1 MRRAIDFSKHK
12 RKGSSIFLSTPSARR
27 ATGRIDYETHR
38 RNIFLSTP
46 SARRAT
52 QQPERMGDRHQISI
66 HALREEGD
74 QKGHTERRRQ
84 AISIHAL
91 REEGDIPESY
101 TELDGSVFLS
111 TPSARRATYA
121 SRRHRQ
127 HRANFYPRPPR
138 GGRPLA
144 TQLASCCC
152 EFLSTPSAR
161 RATIPADK
169 DGVRIA
175 ISIHA
180 LREEGDQGLPLNR
193 TRFEIFLSTPS
204 ARRAT
209 ATATSLGYSVEISIH
224 ALREEGDGQQRQGC
238 HDPYAISIHALREE
252 GDHLHRTGWQPEV
265 YFYPRP
271 PRGGRRAVHRS
282 DHGQQPISIHA
293 LREEGDTIAPAL
305 FCARTISIHAL
316 REEGDASEVLLSLR
330 QLGISI
336 HALREEG
343 DSVGRSRS
351 VPGRNFYPRPP
362 RGGRPMAS
370 SLAFSSSVFLST
382 PSARRA
388 TRTRASYFAGS

>member
-1 MRRAIDFSKHK
+1 MCRFLPAPSVRRAIDFSKHK

-101 TELDGSVFLS
+101 TDLDGSIFLS
-111 TPSARRATYA
+111 TPSARRATTGL
-121 SRRHRQ
+121 RRCPNLPEDFYPRPPRGGRPIGKKCLHKFWVY
-127 HRANFYPRPPR
+127 FYPRPPR

-209 ATATSLGYSVEISIH
+209 EL
-224 ALREEGDGQQRQGC
+224 
-238 HDPYAISIHALREE
+238 
-252 GDHLHRTGWQPEV
+252 
-265 YFYPRP
+265 
-271 PRGGRRAVHRS
+271 
-282 DHGQQPISIHA
+282 
-293 LREEGDTIAPAL
+293 PA
-305 FCARTISIHAL
+305 
-316 REEGDASEVLLSLR
+316 
-330 QLGISI
+330 
-336 HALREEG
+336 
-343 DSVGRSRS
+343 
-351 VPGRNFYPRPP
+351 
-362 RGGRPMAS
+362 
-370 SLAFSSSVFLST
+370 
-382 PSARRA
+382 
-388 TRTRASYFAGS
+388 

>member
-1 MRRAIDFSKHK
+1 MNCISQICCFHVALISCLAIIRVYHIFV
-12 RKGSSIFLSTPSARR
+12 SISTCALREEGNR
-27 ATGRIDYETHR
+27 LLKAQKEGKLY
-38 RNIFLSTP
+38 
-46 SARRAT
+46 
-52 QQPERMGDRHQISI
+52 ISI

-111 TPSARRATYA
+111 TPSARRATTGL
-121 SRRHRQ
+121 RRCPNLPEDFYPRPPRGGRPIGKKCLHKFWVY
-127 HRANFYPRPPR
+127 FYPRPPR

-209 ATATSLGYSVEISIH
+209 EL
-224 ALREEGDGQQRQGC
+224 
-238 HDPYAISIHALREE
+238 
-252 GDHLHRTGWQPEV
+252 
-265 YFYPRP
+265 
-271 PRGGRRAVHRS
+271 
-282 DHGQQPISIHA
+282 
-293 LREEGDTIAPAL
+293 PA
-305 FCARTISIHAL
+305 
-316 REEGDASEVLLSLR
+316 
-330 QLGISI
+330 
-336 HALREEG
+336 
-343 DSVGRSRS
+343 
-351 VPGRNFYPRPP
+351 
-362 RGGRPMAS
+362 
-370 SLAFSSSVFLST
+370 
-382 PSARRA
+382 
-388 TRTRASYFAGS
+388 